1 MRQAGGGCALPGA
14 LSRIEEEV
22 LVFLPER
29 LRRQVAETLSR
40 YPDGMLSRLAEIR
53 VRAGLPCTLLIGGLE
68 VLAGNGT
75 PYVVSGEDVDRMFN
89 LISANSVHAFEEE
102 LRNGYI
108 TVRGGHRI
116 GMAGKA
122 ILEAGKVRAIK
133 HVRSFNIRVTRDCPG
148 AANLVIPHLIENS
161 RPQSSL
167 IVGPPGSG
175 KTTMLREISRLLS
188 VGLPEYGVPPQNVGI
203 ADERSE
209 IAGCYRG
216 VPQNDVGPRTDVLDG
231 CPKAEGMMMLIRAMA
246 PNVIIT
252 DEIGAAD
259 DAQACVE
266 ASCAGVAVVASAHG
280 AGKTDLMNRPSLKR
294 LLSPGTF
301 TRIVL
306 LSCRRGPGT
315 VDEICDPRGATLVRG
330 AAGGA
335 L

>member
-1 MRQAGGGCALPGA
+1 
-14 LSRIEEEV
+14 
-22 LVFLPER
+22 
-29 LRRQVAETLSR
+29 VAETLSR
-40 YPDGMLSRLAEIR
+40 YEDGDLLRLSEIR
-53 VRAGLPCTLLIGGLE
+53 VRSGLPCTLLIGACE
-68 VLAGNGT
+68 VPAGNGV
-75 PYVVSGEDVDRMFN
+75 PYVVSTEDVDRMFN

-108 TVRGGHRI
+108 TVKGGHRI
-116 GMAGKA
+116 GMAGKT
-122 ILEAGKVRAIK
+122 ILEAGRVRTIK
-133 HVRSFNIRVTRDCPG
+133 HIRSFNIRVTRDCPG
-148 AANLVIPHLIENS
+148 AAGPVIAHLIENS

-188 VGLPEYGVPPQNVGI
+188 NGLPEYGVSPQNVGI

-209 IAGCYRG
+209 IAGCYQG

-231 CPKAEGMMMLIRAMA
+231 CPKAEGMMMLIRAMT
-246 PNVIIT
+246 PGVIIT
-252 DEIGAAD
+252 DEIGTAD

-266 ASCAGVAVVASAHG
+266 ASCAGVCVVASAHG

-294 LLSPGTF
+294 LVSPGTF
-301 TRIVL
+301 GRIVF

-315 VDEICDPRGATLVRG
+315 VDEICDGRGGTLVSG
-330 AAGGA
+330 PLGGA